1 MIYFSR
7 VEFFIY
13 SKVNAPTCI
22 MLESAHPVKKI
33 SMHDEELMIAI
44 MSKKFHVC
52 ANSLRLTSRGLLLYT
67 YLAVKYEI

>member
-1 MIYFSR
+1 
-7 VEFFIY
+7 
-13 SKVNAPTCI
+13 